1 MQLLQATDR
10 LSTEFPFKLAP
21 VRKGASEP
29 VWNGLTFSYDNVET
43 RVLHYGSTNNG
54 WTDELTDFHEDAAG
68 ADHFID
74 VASREH
80 ALSQLSRF
88 VKAPHPTVLEIG
100 TSSGFMLD
108 LLRKA
113 NPNGLTIGS
122 DIVSA
127 PLERLSTRLPGT
139 PLLRFDLVECPLPN
153 SSIDASV
160 ALNVLE
166 HIEDDKRAV
175 QQLFRVTK
183 PGGIVVIEVPA
194 GPELFNDFD
203 RMLMHYRRYTL
214 SGLKSM
220 LTEAGFQINYAS
232 HLGCFLY
239 PGFWLVKQVTKLY
252 KTQDNQ
258 PDEKSIEGTIKFTA
272 KSKPMESAMKVE
284 LALGKVIRYP
294 FGIRCLVTCSK
305 PLN

>member
-10 LSTEFPFKLAP
+10 QTTSFPFRLAP
-21 VRKGASEP
+21 IRMGASEP

-43 RVLHYGSTNNG
+43 RVLHYGSTGNG

-68 ADHFID
+68 ANHFID
-74 VASREH
+74 VASRNH
-80 ALSQLSRF
+80 ALSQLSRL
-88 VKAPHPTVLEIG
+88 VRASHPTVLEIG

-122 DIVSA
+122 DIVGA
-127 PLERLSTRLPGT
+127 PLERLSTRLTGT

-153 SSIDASV
+153 DCIDASV

-214 SGLKSM
+214 NGLTKM

-239 PGFWLVKQVTKLY
+239 PGFWLVKQLSKLK

-258 PDEKSIEGTIKFTA
+258 PDQQSIEGTIKFTA
-272 KSKPMESAMKVE
+272 TSKPLEAATKLE
-284 LALGKVIRYP
+284 LALGKAVRYP

-305 PLN
+305 PLH